1 MNTEILSVSSKGQ
14 VVLPVKIRKQ
24 LSINNNSKLAV
35 NIANNVIMLKVIDI
49 PTENEFQ
56 KMLDKAKS
64 WAKSVGYKKSDVNSI
79 IKAKRRSKQVWE
91 LLLIQIS

>member
-24 LSINNNSKLAV
+24 LSIDNNSKLAV

-64 WAKSVGYKKSDVNSI
+64 WAKSVGYKKSDVNNI
-79 IKAKRRSKQVWE
+79 IKAKRRSKQ
-91 LLLIQIS
+91 I